1 MIRYLEKLP
10 DTAIGLL
17 AAGAVWFGFNYVT
30 LGARALERYSHAEAM
45 PACMETIEAK
55 AAGTT
60 LPKLGF
66 GDLFNMPE
74 LDKFES
80 DLIELYTPR
89 ALSMAQKLALC
100 ECAVSASSATLR
112 FDYALST
119 ASFRLFTPDSI
130 AGLRSKTVGVLSSGA
145 CGSIPGAE

>member
-1 MIRYLEKLP
+1 MIQHLEKLP
-10 DTAIGLL
+10 DTLIGVLG
-17 AAGAVWFGFNYVT
+17 AGALWFGFNYAV
-30 LGARALERYSHAEAM
+30 LGERALERYGHSEAV
-45 PACMETIEAK
+45 PACVETIEAK
-55 AAGTT
+55 SAGTMA
-60 LPKLGF
+60 PKLGL

-80 DLIELYTPR
+80 DLIDLYTPR

-130 AGLRSKTVGVLSSGA
+130 AGLRSKAIGVLSSGA

>member
-1 MIRYLEKLP
+1 MIGYLEKLP

-30 LGARALERYSHAEAM
+30 LGARALERYGHSEAM

-55 AAGTT
+55 AAGTA
-60 LPKLGF
+60 LPKLGL

-80 DLIELYTPR
+80 DLIKLSTPR

-130 AGLRSKTVGVLSSGA
+130 AGLRSKTIGVLSSGA